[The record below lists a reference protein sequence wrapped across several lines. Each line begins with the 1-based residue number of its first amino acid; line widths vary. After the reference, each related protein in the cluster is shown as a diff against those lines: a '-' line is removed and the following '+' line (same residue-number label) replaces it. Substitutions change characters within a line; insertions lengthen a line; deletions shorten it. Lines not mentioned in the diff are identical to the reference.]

1 MVMRPTD
8 YAKVHLNNAKIFA
21 DRMISAKTEREYQM
35 AAGAAVD
42 VFAFAFEELSTGLRA
57 TYMLLEKV
65 EKRLDQLE
73 RAGRA

>member
-8 YAKVHLNNAKIFA
+8 YAKVHLKSAKQFA
-21 DRMISAKTEREYQM
+21 DRMISAKNEHEYQM

-42 VFAFAFEELSTGLRA
+42 VFAFALEELSTGLRA

-65 EKRLDQLE
+65 DKRLDQLE
-73 RAGRA
+73 QSGRA